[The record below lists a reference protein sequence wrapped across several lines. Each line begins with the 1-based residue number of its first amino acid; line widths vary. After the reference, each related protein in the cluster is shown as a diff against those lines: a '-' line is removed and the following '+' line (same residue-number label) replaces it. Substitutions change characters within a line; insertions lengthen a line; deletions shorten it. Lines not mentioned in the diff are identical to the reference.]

1 MNIAANTPM
10 QLMFFS
16 PAPGYFIAFH
26 TISRGGT
33 RILQL
38 FFSVAPQLGLG
49 DRQDPQGVGAKPFMA
64 CMWMYD
70 YPMARRELRS

>member
-1 MNIAANTPM
+1 MVS
-10 QLMFFS
+10 FFF

-38 FFSVAPQLGLG
+38 FFSVAPQLGAELF
-49 DRQDPQGVGAKPFMA
+49 DPQGVGGKPSMHV
-64 CMWMYD
+64 
-70 YPMARRELRS
+70 